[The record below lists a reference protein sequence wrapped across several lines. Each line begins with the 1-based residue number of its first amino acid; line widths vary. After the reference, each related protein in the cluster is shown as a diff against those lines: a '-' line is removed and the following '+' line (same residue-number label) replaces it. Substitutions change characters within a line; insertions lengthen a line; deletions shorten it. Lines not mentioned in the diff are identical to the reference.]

1 MATLAKI
8 GIHLDFDDNQA
19 KTERIA
25 LGSACQ
31 LTNEFLDTKGIREGF
46 NTEDFISRFPGMTYA
61 HILDHVCKEHG
72 LNISPE
78 EKAALVRMEEDRA
91 INALAE
97 GLQACDG
104 ALQAITDIQ
113 SADLNAVV
121 TIVSSSASR
130 RLRACMLST
139 GHDKLIPEELV
150 FSAKDSLPSPRSKPL
165 PDIYLHALERTGTIA
180 ERSLAQ
186 EDSVS
191 GVKSAVSAGI
201 TTIGYVGAL
210 PEDKRAERVQALFNA
225 GARWVI
231 DDHSVLPL
239 IVSRFVA
246 GSEEALDAVF
256 GRALWGLSQR

>member
-1 MATLAKI
+1 MATLEKI

-31 LTNEFLDTKGIREGF
+31 LTNEFLGSKGIREGF
-46 NTEDFISRFPGMTYA
+46 KAEDFISRFPGMTYA
-61 HILDHVCKEHG
+61 HILDHVCKQHG
-72 LNISPE
+72 LSISPE
-78 EKAALVRMEEDRA
+78 EKEMLVRMEEDRA
-91 INALAE
+91 ISALAE

-104 ALQAITDIQ
+104 ALQAIVDIQ
-113 SADLNAVV
+113 SSHCNAVV

-130 RLRACMLST
+130 RLNACMLRT

-165 PDIYLHALERTGTIA
+165 PDIYLHALERTGTTA
-180 ERSLAQ
+180 DRSLAQ

-191 GVKSAVSAGI
+191 GVTAAVRAGI
-201 TTIGYVGAL
+201 TTVGYVGAL
-210 PEDKRAERVQALFNA
+210 PEEKRRERVEALFNA

-231 DDHSVLPL
+231 DDHSVFPL
-239 IVSRFVA
+239 IVSRFLA
-246 GSEEALDAVF
+246 GSGEALDAVF
-256 GRALWGLSQR
+256 GRALWGLPQR